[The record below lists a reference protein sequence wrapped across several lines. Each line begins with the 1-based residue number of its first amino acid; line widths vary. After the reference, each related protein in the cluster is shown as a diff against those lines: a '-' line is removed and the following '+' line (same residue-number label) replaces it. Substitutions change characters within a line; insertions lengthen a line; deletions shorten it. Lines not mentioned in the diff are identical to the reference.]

1 MSVHKRKRPKP
12 NWMIV
17 PAVVLWL
24 AICLASLGQAASL
37 GELESLR
44 HLKGVAVAV
53 EKINPEVE
61 KLGLKGDQIKAEVE
75 ARLQKAGIKKI
86 TEKDAFT
93 GNPWLYININAFE
106 AMDGRLLIYAISV
119 ELIQN
124 VRLVRA
130 PLTSTSAVT
139 WAVSQA
145 GYTNRLQVDALQ
157 KVVDELI
164 DRFIQNYSQANQD

>member
-1 MSVHKRKRPKP
+1 MHRRKRPKP
-12 NWMIV
+12 TWMIV
-17 PAVVLWL
+17 ATAVLGL

-61 KLGLKGDQIKAEVE
+61 KLGLTRDQIKAEVE
-75 ARLQKAGIKKI
+75 ARLEKAGIKKI

-124 VRLVRA
+124 VRLVRD
-130 PLTSTSAVT
+130 PLTSTTAVT
-139 WAVSQA
+139 WAVNQA
-145 GYTNRLQVDALQ
+145 GYTNRLQAEALQ

-164 DRFIQNYSQANQD
+164 DRFIQNYAQANRE